1 MTQKT
6 LDETIA
12 QLEREMSETSGQQR
26 AEAAERLRK
35 LLLPKTQTQTQ
46 TKSDTIDSE
55 EDLFDNMPI

>member
-35 LLLPKTQTQTQ
+35 LLLPQTQTQ

>member
-35 LLLPKTQTQTQ
+35 LLLPKTPA
-46 TKSDTIDSE
+46 KSEATDSE